1 LAQRLDHDVIIA
13 GAGIVGAAI
22 AYHLAVAGLRVAVVD
37 ATGPAAAA
45 SGASDGAV
53 SVASKKPGTMAR
65 LATASLLHTR
75 DLAAGGPLQGAY
87 ESRPAHIFGTGA
99 TELAAMDALCQKLS
113 ALAGPVRVIGDGG
126 RDQLPGLGPGVE
138 RLVTLD
144 GEGHMPGH
152 KAVRAYLATPGITPI
167 WPATVLGFKGDDHG
181 VTLRLADR
189 RLRAGRL
196 VIATG
201 VSSADLIPGL
211 PILPR
216 SGQLLVTDRGP
227 LGELSGALTAAAY
240 LVAKTAETAVVPLS
254 PVILDPLATGQYLIG
269 SSRENHGDMTHVDF
283 ATLRA
288 ILGRAVT
295 VWPALRNRRVI
306 RAFAGVRAAV
316 PDGLPIVGPLAGDPR
331 VLVATGFEG
340 DGICLSAL
348 IGREVAL
355 MLRGIATDP
364 ALAADLGCLAP
375 ARFAPTVRIE
385 GAA

>member
-1 LAQRLDHDVIIA
+1 MAQRLDHDVIIA